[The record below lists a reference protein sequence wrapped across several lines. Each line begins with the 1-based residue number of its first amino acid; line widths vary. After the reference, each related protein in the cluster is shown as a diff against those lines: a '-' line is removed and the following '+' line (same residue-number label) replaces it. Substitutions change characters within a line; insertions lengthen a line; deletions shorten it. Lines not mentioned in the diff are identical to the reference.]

1 MEKNDWQDQKN
12 NNGSDFMKVVQD
24 AINSGDYQQLNEQVR
39 KTVSASVQ
47 EVYNMG
53 GKLQNGIMEGMRQA
67 GNGLQEGLKEGMN
80 SAQREWR
87 ESANTGWKKTEV
99 AYRTNY
105 GKDHTPAYQA
115 GAWKRM
121 QQGKQLPAIYAP
133 NPPGKI
139 REPALTNSTSPT
151 GFAPSAELVSRQIGT
166 NTADTERFSIN

>member
-99 AYRTNY
+99 
-105 GKDHTPAYQA
+105 HTVRITA
-115 GAWKRM
+115 KIIHRH
-121 QQGKQLPAIYAP
+121 IRRV
-133 NPPGKI
+133 PGSGCSRGNSCRPSMHRI
-139 REPALTNSTSPT
+139 RREKS
-151 GFAPSAELVSRQIGT
+151 Q
-166 NTADTERFSIN
+166 ERFLLSQDTL